1 MHNYNENKKK
11 LKMETETINKEV
23 LLTQSKKRKFV
34 LSRTTTKP
42 FNIRNNNDSKFFDN
56 KYIPNHI
63 NDNINNIKPINLF
76 LKDKNNIKSHTKKME
91 SQKNLAYIQM
101 EKIINDNNK
110 EKKCQNLVNKLKLP
124 NISYN
129 NIHNTR
135 KTKRKIK
142 MLI

>member
-1 MHNYNENKKK
+1 
-11 LKMETETINKEV
+11 
-23 LLTQSKKRKFV
+23 
-34 LSRTTTKP
+34 
-42 FNIRNNNDSKFFDN
+42 
-56 KYIPNHI
+56 
-63 NDNINNIKPINLF
+63 
-76 LKDKNNIKSHTKKME
+76 ME
-91 SQKNLAYIQM
+91 SQKNLAYIQI